1 MVVTVS
7 TPYTPTLE
15 LGNVVGMTRRKFASF
30 DKPDF
35 HSHYSDG
42 YTREDGGGNYG
53 QKDNFHCHFE
63 FSDAKV
69 AI

>member
-7 TPYTPTLE
+7 TPYPPTLE
-15 LGNVVGMTRRKFASF
+15 LGNVVGMTGRKFASF

-35 HSHYSDG
+35 HSHYSDS

>member
-7 TPYTPTLE
+7 TPDPPALE
-15 LGNVVGMTRRKFASF
+15 LGNVVGMTRREFTSF
-30 DKPDF
+30 DKPNL
-35 HSHYSDG
+35 HPPYSDSH
-42 YTREDGGGNYG
+42 TREDGSGNYG
-53 QKDNFHCHFE
+53 QKDYFHCHFE